1 MSEYQSFD
9 REPTSLPL
17 YHTLPEVY
25 AWKSNWA
32 SERPNSLACQSKI
45 LLETRGDG
53 LSMLK
58 LSLKHVGRGKRT
70 FPVSDTLVNVEFI
83 GAGSQGKACFSAKK
97 HGREEATSASRPSN
111 VESSF

>member
-1 MSEYQSFD
+1 MPDSCESQGYFRGLATGLNWLSTSSSPILLFCEYQFFD

-25 AWKSNWA
+25 SWKSNWA
-32 SERPNSLACQSKI
+32 SERPNSLACQSRI
-45 LLETRGDG
+45 LLEMRGDG

-70 FPVSDTLVNVEFI
+70 FPVSGT
-83 GAGSQGKACFSAKK
+83 
-97 HGREEATSASRPSN
+97 
-111 VESSF
+111 